1 MAEGCSN
8 TEFSLKREEG
18 DAIVEGVA
26 MFNYLG
32 RTLYKTD
39 DYWTVERQNIMRAR
53 SVWWRLVTLL
63 RQEEKNPRVL
73 GMFYRE
79 VAQAILLYDLET
91 WVLLEKMEK
100 KVEGSHT
107 DFLSHITVN
116 QDQRVVDRTWETPGT
131 IVVQEAAGTQ
141 LAMTYI

>member
-1 MAEGCSN
+1 M
-8 TEFSLKREEG
+8 
-18 DAIVEGVA
+18 VEGVE

-63 RQEEKNPRVL
+63 RQEKKNPRVL

-79 VAQAILLYDLET
+79 LAQAILLYDLET
-91 WVLLEKMEK
+91 WVLLEKTEK

-107 DFLSHITVN
+107 AFLRHIMG
-116 QDQRVVDRTWETPGT
+116 RECG
-131 IVVQEAAGTQ
+131 G
-141 LAMTYI
+141 